1 MRYVIALVLA
11 LVVVT
16 PAVAQQVDIKKPA
29 PAPARER
36 SREPGVIE
44 PGLSREERPVDADN
58 FPPHGGRVPYQPG
71 FVRGLS
77 TKTETGRA
85 GIAGW
90 TAPSVPVGGQAGGW
104 LEHNGW
110 FAIGFSATWGAPPQV
125 PLRTA
130 P

>member
-1 MRYVIALVLA
+1 MRYLIALVLA

-16 PAVAQQVDIKKPA
+16 PAAAQQVDIKKPA

-36 SREPGVIE
+36 SREPRVIE

-77 TKTETGRA
+77 TKTETGRV

-90 TAPSVPVGGQAGGW
+90 PPTGT
-104 LEHNGW
+104 L
-110 FAIGFSATWGAPPQV
+110 GAVQP
-125 PLRTA
+125 A
-130 P
+130 

>member
-77 TKTETGRA
+77 TKTETGRV
-85 GIAGW
+85 GIAAW
-90 TAPSVPVGGQAGGW
+90 TGPS
-104 LEHNGW
+104 
-110 FAIGFSATWGAPPQV
+110 AIPTRSPRSSPAATRSAV
-125 PLRTA
+125 TA
-130 P
+130 TCTSA

>member
-1 MRYVIALVLA
+1 MKNLIALVLA

-16 PAVAQQVDIKKPA
+16 PAAAQQVDIKKPA
-29 PAPARER
+29 PAPTRER
-36 SREPGVIE
+36 PEPGVIE
-44 PGLSREERPVDADN
+44 PGLSREERPIDADN

-77 TKTETGRA
+77 TKTETGRV

-90 TAPSVPVGGQAGGW
+90 TAPSAPVGGQAGGW

-125 PLRTA
+125 PARTA